1 MTTQSDKILWLTDV
15 DGDWLK
21 IRVQNPRAI
30 CENLREGKVYDIEI
44 KQHREKRSL
53 DANALCWKM
62 IGKLAK
68 HYDIPAD
75 AVYQQFVR
83 MVGTYE
89 IIPIKESAAER
100 WPSIW
105 GANGIG
111 FVCDDM
117 GPCRNTPGYRNFRC
131 YYGSHVY
138 DTKEMSRLIDSIMD
152 ECKLAGIET
161 MEPDKL
167 KQLIGEWDAP
177 RDESKGNQP

>member
-1 MTTQSDKILWLTDV
+1 MITQSDKILWLTDG

-53 DANALCWKM
+53 DANALFWKM
-62 IGKLAK
+62 CGKLAA
-68 HYDIPAD
+68 HYDLPSDDVYRQIIRQVGASEVIPVREDIAD
-75 AVYQQFVR
+75 RFPA
-83 MVGTYE
+83 
-89 IIPIKESAAER
+89 
-100 WPSIW
+100 IW

-111 FVCDDM
+111 YVVDDM
-117 GPCRNTPGYRNFRC
+117 GPSKIKGYHNFRC
-131 YYGSHVY
+131 FYGSSVY
-138 DTKEMSRLIDSIMD
+138 NTKEMSRLIDYVLD
-152 ECKLAGIET
+152 ECKIAGIET

-177 RDESKGNQP
+177 RDKSESNQP

>member
-1 MTTQSDKILWLTDV
+1 MTTQSDKILWLTDM

-30 CENLREGKVYDIEI
+30 CENLRDGKTYDIEI

-53 DANALCWKM
+53 DANALAWVL
-62 IGKLAK
+62 IGKLAM

-75 AVYQQFVR
+75 DVYRQFVR
-83 MVGTYE
+83 MVGPYE
-89 IIPIKESAAER
+89 IIPVKESVAER

-111 FVCDDM
+111 FLCDDM
-117 GPCRNTPGYRNFRC
+117 GPCRRLSGYRQFKC

-138 DTKEMSRLIDSIMD
+138 NTKEMSRLIDSIMD

-167 KQLIGEWDAP
+167 NALLEEWDAP
-177 RDESKGNQP
+177 RDESKSNQP